1 MFDELVRRRLESL
14 LSGHPPAHTDP
25 QEFLGA
31 QFDLGLAWVSHPEG
45 RGGLGAP
52 QELQSLVDATLSDA
66 GAPHPFTVNP
76 IGYGMAAPTLLAY
89 ARPDD
94 LDQKLRPLLT
104 GEEGWC
110 QLFSEP
116 SAGSDVAGLS
126 TRAVRDGEE
135 WVVTGQKVWTSWAHR
150 AKWGLLLARTDPTV
164 PKHAGLTYF
173 FIDMH
178 APGVEVRPLRQATG
192 DAEFNEVFFTE
203 LRIPD
208 SARLGGVGEGWKVAI
223 TTLMNERVAIGG
235 RMSPRGQG
243 PIGEAVALWQDA
255 GRPELLKDR
264 LMGLWVRS
272 EVLRLTNVRARELA
286 KAGGTPGP
294 EGSTAKLL
302 SGELNQDVYEFCV
315 ELLGAD
321 GALYPATYAMRTGA
335 EGDRRD
341 VRYGFLRSQA
351 NTIEGGTSDVMRNI
365 LGERVLGLPA
375 EPRVDKHVPFNEIS
389 R

>member
-1 MFDELVRRRLESL
+1 MLEELVRQRLETL
-14 LSGHPPAHTDP
+14 LSGHPPASTDVRD
-25 QEFLGA
+25 FLGA
-31 QFDLGLAWVSHPEG
+31 QFDLGLAWVSYPEG

-52 QELQSLVDATLSDA
+52 QELQSLIDRTLSDA

-76 IGYGMAAPTLLAY
+76 IGYGMAAPTLLAF
-89 ARPDD
+89 AAPDD

-104 GEEGWC
+104 GEEVWC

-126 TRAVRDGEE
+126 TRAVRDGDE
-135 WVVTGQKVWTSWAHR
+135 WVVTGQKVWTSLAHR
-150 AKWGLLLARTDPTV
+150 ATWGLLLARTDPTV

-208 SARLGGVGEGWKVAI
+208 SSRLGAVGEGWKVAI

-235 RMSPRGQG
+235 RMTPRGQG
-243 PIGEAVALWQDA
+243 PIGEAVALWQEA
-255 GRPELLKDR
+255 GRPEQLKDR

-286 KAGGTPGP
+286 KAGGTAGP

-302 SGELNQDVYEFCV
+302 AGELNQDVYEFCV
-315 ELLGAD
+315 ELLGPA
-321 GALYPATYAMRTGA
+321 GALYPETYEMSGGA
-335 EGDRRD
+335 DGARRD

-351 NTIEGGTSDVMRNI
+351 NTIEGGTSEVMRNI
-365 LGERVLGLPA
+365 LGERVLGLPP
-375 EPRVDKHVPFNEIS
+375 EPRVDKDVPFNEIG

>member
-1 MFDELVRRRLESL
+1 MFEELVRQRLETL
-14 LSGHPPAHTDP
+14 LSGHPPAHTDAP
-25 QEFLGA
+25 EFLGA
-31 QFDLGLAWVSHPEG
+31 QFDLGLAWVSYPEG

-52 QELQSLVDATLSDA
+52 QGLQSLVDETLSDA

-89 ARPDD
+89 AGSDD
-94 LDQKLRPLLT
+94 LDQLLRPLLT

-126 TRAVRDGEE
+126 TRAVRDGED

-203 LRIPD
+203 LRVPD
-208 SARLGGVGEGWKVAI
+208 SARLGAVGEGWKVAI

-255 GRPELLKDR
+255 DRPEQLLDR
-264 LMGLWVRS
+264 LMSLWVRS

-286 KAGGTPGP
+286 KAGTPGP

-321 GALYPATYAMRTGA
+321 GTLYPATYAMRTGA
-335 EGDRRD
+335 DGEKRD

-351 NTIEGGTSDVMRNI
+351 NTIEGGTSNVMRNI
-365 LGERVLGLPA
+365 LGERVLGLPP